1 VRDQASVQLRFNT
14 DKVND
19 ILKTMVVL
27 DLSGQGTVESVGYGS
42 KEPLAKRLASFG
54 VDISDN
60 PSFAELVS
68 RLRGSQASVASA
80 QGEFT
85 GTILGV
91 ERREEASGNS
101 QKPIAVPYLTM
112 LTGASV
118 VAVNMNTLQRFEL
131 QDKALAA
138 ELNKALTALAEH
150 RADRTKTVD
159 VNFRGTGQRD
169 VIIQYVHEM
178 PVWKVSYRLV
188 LPDTPKPRANE
199 TAQGKA
205 TPTATMQGWAIV
217 ENTTDEDWQDVTLSL
232 VSGRPVSFRMDL
244 YEPLFTF
251 RPEVPVPTI
260 PGVLP
265 RVYAQTER
273 ALAQLADMA
282 PGAPASAAPIVGE
295 AGLSRKAGRPRG
307 TGGPMGGGGG
317 FDAAGNIA
325 ERAEAVSADQ
335 LASYGA
341 LARASGVEVGEVFQY
356 ELATPVT
363 IERQRSAMLPILT
376 APVQA
381 RRVSIFNA
389 ADSAENPMRGVEVT
403 NTSNLQLLPG
413 PIAVFDSAAYAG
425 DAQIGHIGAGDK
437 RLLAYAVDLDVAA
450 RVENSGSADLTK
462 LRIVRG
468 LIEQTM
474 MTRATTEYHF
484 TNKDLARTRTIVV
497 EHAREQGADLVD
509 SPTPTETNANLYRFE
524 LELPAASGDP
534 ASAKPAKG
542 SVKVTQQRV
551 YGQQVALF
559 NYDLPTLI
567 SFQKSGKLS
576 QAVLDALRK
585 AGELQA
591 AVGNAQQNADR
602 LAQEIAAIDQD
613 QNRIRQN
620 MNGLDRQSEL
630 YGRYMKKLGEQETTL
645 EGLRAEL
652 KAARDEIVARQRT
665 LEQFVAE
672 LNVE

>member
-1 VRDQASVQLRFNT
+1 MSRTHTSTGRSIVLALALLAGLPAGLSTVAHAQTAAARAAEGATVSDLPIRRITLYRSGVGAFDRRGAVRDQASVQLRFNT

-60 PSFAELVS
+60 PSFADLVA
-68 RLRGSQASVASA
+68 RLRGSQASVKSA

-91 ERREEASGNS
+91 ERREEASGNA
-101 QKPIAVPYLTM
+101 QKPISVPYLTM

-118 VAVNMNTLQRFEL
+118 VAVNMNTLSRFEL
-131 QDKALAA
+131 QDKDLAA
-138 ELNKALTALAEH
+138 ELSKALTALAEH

-169 VIIQYVHEM
+169 VVIQYVHEM

-188 LPDTPKPRANE
+188 LPDTPKPRAGD
-199 TAQGKA
+199 TAQGKQ

-217 ENTTDEDWQDVTLSL
+217 ENTTDEDWQNVTLSL

-282 PGAPASAAPIVGE
+282 PGAPASAAPAVEG
-295 AGLSRKAGRPRG
+295 GMRKAGRPRG

-317 FDAAGNIA
+317 FDASGNLA

-341 LARASGVEVGEVFQY
+341 LARAAGVEVGEVFQY
-356 ELATPVT
+356 ELSTPVT
-363 IERQRSAMLPILT
+363 IERQRSAMLPILS

-389 ADSAENPMRGVEVT
+389 ADRTESPMRGVEVT

-468 LIEQTM
+468 LIEQT
-474 MTRATTEYHF
+474 
-484 TNKDLARTRTIVV
+484 
-497 EHAREQGADLVD
+497 
-509 SPTPTETNANLYRFE
+509 
-524 LELPAASGDP
+524 
-534 ASAKPAKG
+534 
-542 SVKVTQQRV
+542 
-551 YGQQVALF
+551 
-559 NYDLPTLI
+559 
-567 SFQKSGKLS
+567 
-576 QAVLDALRK
+576 
-585 AGELQA
+585 
-591 AVGNAQQNADR
+591 
-602 LAQEIAAIDQD
+602 
-613 QNRIRQN
+613 
-620 MNGLDRQSEL
+620 
-630 YGRYMKKLGEQETTL
+630 
-645 EGLRAEL
+645 
-652 KAARDEIVARQRT
+652 
-665 LEQFVAE
+665 
-672 LNVE
+672 